1 MFRKYHYLNTE
12 LHTAA
17 TQYIALWGDELVA
30 HTGILQF
37 PMRKGWKRVHRLV
50 VLPDYQGVGIGTA
63 FINEIAKITAK
74 RGYELN
80 LTTTTPALMYA
91 LKRSDNW
98 KLIRFGRVKGSVGTT
113 MAKHYGAYGHLAKTT
128 SKQRI
133 TYSFNYIDKDGY
145 KNSE

>member
-1 MFRKYHYLNTE
+1 M
-12 LHTAA
+12 
-17 TQYIALWGDELVA
+17 
-30 HTGILQF
+30 
-37 PMRKGWKRVHRLV
+37 HRLV